1 MAERTTHSV
10 LRMRGRDPREEH
22 RSATPLELL
31 FDLTFVIAFG
41 VAADELAHAIAEH
54 HTREGLIGFGFA
66 VFAVSW
72 AWIFYSWFASAYD
85 TDDWMFRL
93 LTMLQMVGV
102 LILALGLPDMFK
114 SIAEGDHVDNGV
126 MVLGYIVMRVP
137 MLLQWL
143 RASRQDPDRR
153 PTHLAYMIS
162 IVVSQI
168 GWTLILF
175 ADLSV
180 GAMFAAAVVPLLVE
194 LSGPVIAETR
204 LGGTPWHA
212 HHIAERYGLMV
223 IITLGEGLLGTTAAL
238 ATLVEQGWTLD
249 VALLGVAGT
258 ALTFGVWWTYFV
270 IPHGALLHTH
280 RERSFGWGYGQIP
293 LFGALVAI
301 GAGLHVGAYHLGE
314 EFEITLT
321 TTVLAVAVPLAAYVL
336 LLYLLY
342 AQITRTAD
350 PFHLLLIA
358 GSAVVIAAAIAMA
371 AGGVDLVWCLLVLA
385 LTPWVTVVGYEA
397 VGHRHNEAV
406 IDSLS
411 RP

>member
-10 LRMRGRDPREEH
+10 LRMGGRDPSEEH
-22 RSATPLELL
+22 RTATPLELL

-41 VAADELAHAIAEH
+41 VAADELAHAIADH
-54 HTREGLIGFGFA
+54 HTREGLIGFGIA
-66 VFAVSW
+66 VFAVAW

-85 TDDWMFRL
+85 TDDWIFRL
-93 LTMLQMVGV
+93 LTMVQMVGV

-114 SIAEGDHVDNGV
+114 SLVESDHVDNSV

-137 MLLQWL
+137 MLLQWW

-153 PTHLAYMIS
+153 SAHVFYMVS
-162 IVVSQI
+162 IVVSQSL
-168 GWTLILF
+168 WVLVLF
-175 ADLSV
+175 AQLSL
-180 GAMFAAAVVPLLVE
+180 GAMLPAIVVLLLIE

-204 LGGTPWHA
+204 TPGTPWHA

-223 IITLGEGLLGTTAAL
+223 IIALGEGLLGTTAAL
-238 ATLVEQGWTLD
+238 ATLVEDGWTVD

-270 IPHGALLHTH
+270 IPHGALLAAH
-280 RERSFGWGYGQIP
+280 RERGFGWGYGQIP
-293 LFGALVAI
+293 LFGAIVGI
-301 GAGLHVGAYHLGE
+301 GAGLHVGAYYLGD
-314 EFEITLT
+314 EFHVART

-336 LLYLLY
+336 LMYLLY

-358 GSAVVIAAAIAMA
+358 GSAVVIAASVALSA
-371 AGGVDLVWCLLVLA
+371 AGVDLVWCLLVLA
-385 LTPWVTVVGYEA
+385 VTPWVTVVGYET
-397 VGHRHNEAV
+397 VGHRHNEEV
-406 IDSLS
+406 LESLN
-411 RP
+411 P

>member
-114 SIAEGDHVDNGV
+114 SIAEGDHVDNGA

-194 LSGPVIAETR
+194 LSGPVIAEIR
-204 LGGTPWHA
+204 RGRTPWHA